1 MNAATQTAEVVAKPP
16 LLTQLRSRERLPLL
30 IGGAALIALLI
41 AVFLWSRA
49 PDYKVLYS
57 NLSDRD
63 GGAIITSL
71 QQMNVPYK
79 FAEGGGAILVPSEQV
94 HEVRLRLA
102 SQGLPKGGL
111 VGFELMDNQKFGISQ
126 FAEQVNYQRAL
137 EGELARS
144 VETISAVQA
153 ARVHLAIPKPTVFVR
168 EQQKP
173 SASVLVTLYPGRVL
187 DDGQVSAIVHMV
199 SSSVPELPVSNVTV
213 LDQNGNLLSS
223 QSSNALG
230 LDAAQLKYRREL
242 EQSYARRI
250 ETILNPIVGA
260 GNVHAQVT
268 ADIDFNA
275 VEQTSEAYKPNSGD
289 QAIRSQQ
296 SSDSSQLGANAAGG
310 VPGALSNQPPGP
322 ATAPITA
329 PPAAPGAA
337 SGATTSTATQ
347 TGPRSDRKDAT
358 INYEID
364 RTIRHVQQATGA
376 VQRLSAA
383 VVVNYKPGTDAKGKP
398 AMVALTQAQLDQIQN
413 LTKEAMGFS
422 TQRGDSLNVVNSPFT
437 VEEDPDANLPWW
449 KQRANIELAKQVGK
463 WVLIGLIGLYLWFGV
478 VRPALRKHLAPPPP
492 AEPTMPGMTGLGGG
506 PGGVGGLGGEGGAEG
521 GAAGAEGE
529 EGKEAELSAYERN
542 LQTARQIAR
551 QDPKIVATVV
561 KAWVGGDER

>member
-1 MNAATQTAEVVAKPP
+1 MNAATQTADVAAKPP
-16 LLTQLRSRERLPLL
+16 LLAQLRSRERLPLL
-30 IGGAALIALLI
+30 IGGAALVALLI

-79 FAEGGGAILVPSEQV
+79 FAEGGGAILVPAEQV
-94 HEVRLRLA
+94 HDVRLRLA

-144 VETISAVQA
+144 VESLSAVQA
-153 ARVHLAIPKPTVFVR
+153 ARVHLAIPKPSVFVR

-187 DDGQVSAIVHMV
+187 DDAQVSAIVHMV
-199 SSSVPELPVSNVTV
+199 ASSVPELPVKNVTV
-213 LDQNGNLLSS
+213 LDQNGNLLSA
-223 QSSNALG
+223 QSGNALG
-230 LDAAQLKYRREL
+230 LDASQLKYVREL

-250 ETILNPIVGA
+250 EAILNPIVGP

-268 ADIDFNA
+268 ADVDFNQ
-275 VEQTSEAYKPNSGD
+275 VEQTSENYKPNSGD
-289 QAIRSQQ
+289 QAVRSQQ
-296 SSDSSQLGANAAGG
+296 SSEASQIGANAAGG
-310 VPGALSNQPPGP
+310 VPGALSNQPPGQ
-322 ATAPITA
+322 ATAPITQPQQQQLA
-329 PPAAPGAA
+329 QQGAATPGAA
-337 SGATTSTATQ
+337 SAPQ
-347 TGPRSDRKDAT
+347 GPRSDRKDAT
-358 INYEID
+358 TNYEID
-364 RTIRHVQQATGA
+364 RTIRHVQQATGGLK
-376 VQRLSAA
+376 RLSAA
-383 VVVNYKPGTDAKGKP
+383 IVVNYRPGTDAKGKP

-413 LTKEAMGFS
+413 LSKEAIGFS
-422 TQRGDSLNVVNSPFT
+422 GQRGDTINIVNSAFT
-437 VEEDPDANLPWW
+437 VEEDPEANLPWW
-449 KQRANIELAKQVGK
+449 RQRQNIELAKQVGK

-478 VRPALRKHLAPPPP
+478 IRPAIRKHLTPPPP
-492 AEPTMPGMTGLGGG
+492 AEPTLAGAGGS
-506 PGGVGGLGGEGGAEG
+506 G
-521 GAAGAEGE
+521 GAAGADGADGESADGEG
-529 EGKEAELSAYERN
+529 GKRGEISAYERN
-542 LQTARQIAR
+542 LQYARQVAR

-561 KAWVGGDER
+561 KAWVGGGDERG

>member
-1 MNAATQTAEVVAKPP
+1 MNAATQTADVAAKPP

-30 IGGAALIALLI
+30 VGGAALIALLI

-79 FAEGGGAILVPSEQV
+79 CAEGGGAILVPSEQV
-94 HEVRLRLA
+94 HDVRLRLA

-144 VETISAVQA
+144 VESLSAVQA
-153 ARVHLAIPKPTVFVR
+153 ARVHLAIPKPSVFVR

-199 SSSVPELPVSNVTV
+199 SSSVPELPVKNVTI
-213 LDQNGNLLSS
+213 LDQNGNLLSA
-223 QSSNALG
+223 QSGNALG
-230 LDAAQLKYRREL
+230 LDASQLKYVREL

-250 ETILNPIVGA
+250 ESILNPIVGA

-268 ADIDFNA
+268 ADVDFNQ
-275 VEQTSEAYKPNSGD
+275 VEQTSENYKPNSGE
-289 QAIRSQQ
+289 QAVRSQQ
-296 SSDSSQLGANAAGG
+296 SSEATQVGANPAGG
-310 VPGALSNQPPGP
+310 VPGALSNQPPGQ
-322 ATAPITA
+322 ATAPITQQQNQFVQQGA
-329 PPAAPGAA
+329 NAPGGA
-337 SGATTSTATQ
+337 SGAQ
-347 TGPRSDRKDAT
+347 GPQGPRSDRKDAT
-358 INYEID
+358 VNYEID
-364 RTIRHVQQATGA
+364 RTIRHIQQATGSLK
-376 VQRLSAA
+376 RLSAA
-383 VVVNYKPGTDAKGKP
+383 IVVNYRPGADAKGKP

-413 LTKEAMGFS
+413 LSKEAIGFS
-422 TQRGDSLNVVNSPFT
+422 GQRGDTLNIVNSPFT
-437 VEEDPDANLPWW
+437 VEEDPEANLPWW
-449 KQRANIELAKQVGK
+449 RQRQNIELAKQVGK
-463 WVLIGLIGLYLWFGV
+463 WALITLVGLYLWFGV
-478 VRPALRKHLAPPPP
+478 VRPAIRKHLAPPPP
-492 AEPTMPGMTGLGGG
+492 AEPTMA
-506 PGGVGGLGGEGGAEG
+506 GVAG
-521 GAAGAEGE
+521 GAAGGGSGSAGE
-529 EGKEAELSAYERN
+529 DGEDGASGAKGELSAYERN
-542 LQTARQIAR
+542 LQYARQVAR

-561 KAWVGGDER
+561 KSWVGGDERS

>member
-1 MNAATQTAEVVAKPP
+1 MNAATQTADVAAKQP
-16 LLTQLRSRERLPLL
+16 LLAQLRSRERLPLL
-30 IGGAALIALLI
+30 VGGAALVALLI

-79 FAEGGGAILVPSEQV
+79 FAEGGGAILVPAEQV
-94 HEVRLRLA
+94 HDVRLRLA

-144 VETISAVQA
+144 VESLSAVQA
-153 ARVHLAIPKPTVFVR
+153 ARVHLAIPKPSVFVR

-187 DDGQVSAIVHMV
+187 DDAQVSAIVHMV
-199 SSSVPELPVSNVTV
+199 ASSVPELPVKNVTV
-213 LDQNGNLLSS
+213 LDQNGNLLSA
-223 QSSNALG
+223 QSGNALG
-230 LDAAQLKYRREL
+230 LDASQLKYVREL

-250 ETILNPIVGA
+250 EAILNPIVGA

-268 ADIDFNA
+268 ADVDFNQ
-275 VEQTSEAYKPNSGD
+275 VEQTSENYKPNSGE
-289 QAIRSQQ
+289 QAVRSQQ
-296 SSDSSQLGANAAGG
+296 SSEASQVGANAAGG
-310 VPGALSNQPPGP
+310 VPGALSNQPPGQ
-322 ATAPITA
+322 ATAPITQ
-329 PPAAPGAA
+329 PPQQQQAAQQGAATPGAA
-337 SGATTSTATQ
+337 SAPQ
-347 TGPRSDRKDAT
+347 GPRSDRKDAT
-358 INYEID
+358 VNYEVD
-364 RTIRHVQQATGA
+364 RTIRHVQQATGGLK
-376 VQRLSAA
+376 RLSAA
-383 VVVNYKPGTDAKGKP
+383 IVVNYRPGTDAKGKP

-413 LTKEAMGFS
+413 LSKEAIGFS
-422 TQRGDSLNVVNSPFT
+422 GQRGDTINIVNSPFT
-437 VEEDPDANLPWW
+437 VEEDPEANLPWW
-449 KQRANIELAKQVGK
+449 RQRQNIELAKQVGK

-478 VRPALRKHLAPPPP
+478 IRPAIRKHLTPPPP
-492 AEPTMPGMTGLGGG
+492 AEPTLAGAGGG
-506 PGGVGGLGGEGGAEG
+506 G
-521 GAAGAEGE
+521 GAAGADGVDGESAAGEG
-529 EGKEAELSAYERN
+529 GKRGEISAYERN
-542 LQTARQIAR
+542 LQYARQVAR

-561 KAWVGGDER
+561 KAWVGGGDERG

>member
-1 MNAATQTAEVVAKPP
+1 MNAATQTADVAAKPP

-30 IGGAALIALLI
+30 VGGAALIALLI

-94 HEVRLRLA
+94 HDVRLRLA

-144 VETISAVQA
+144 VESLSAVQA
-153 ARVHLAIPKPTVFVR
+153 ARVHLAIPKPSVFVR

-199 SSSVPELPVSNVTV
+199 SSSVPELPVKNVTI
-213 LDQNGNLLSS
+213 LDQNGNLLSA
-223 QSSNALG
+223 QSGNALG
-230 LDAAQLKYRREL
+230 LDASQLKYVREL

-250 ETILNPIVGA
+250 ESILNPIVGA

-268 ADIDFNA
+268 ADIDFNQ
-275 VEQTSEAYKPNSGD
+275 VEQTSENYKPNSGE
-289 QAIRSQQ
+289 QAVRSQQ
-296 SSDSSQLGANAAGG
+296 SSEATQVGANPAGG
-310 VPGALSNQPPGP
+310 VPGALSNQPPGQ
-322 ATAPITA
+322 ATAPITQQQNQFVQQGA
-329 PPAAPGAA
+329 NAPGGA
-337 SGATTSTATQ
+337 SGAQ
-347 TGPRSDRKDAT
+347 GPQGPRSDRKDAT
-358 INYEID
+358 VNYEID
-364 RTIRHVQQATGA
+364 RTIRHVQQATGSLK
-376 VQRLSAA
+376 RLSAA
-383 VVVNYKPGTDAKGKP
+383 IVVNYRPGADAKGKP

-413 LTKEAMGFS
+413 LSKEAIGFS
-422 TQRGDSLNVVNSPFT
+422 GQRGDTLNIVNSPFT
-437 VEEDPDANLPWW
+437 VEEDPEANLPWW
-449 KQRANIELAKQVGK
+449 RQRQNIELAKQAGK
-463 WVLIGLIGLYLWFGV
+463 WALITLVGLYLWFGV
-478 VRPALRKHLAPPPP
+478 VRPAIRKHLAPPPP
-492 AEPTMPGMTGLGGG
+492 AEPTMA
-506 PGGVGGLGGEGGAEG
+506 GVAG
-521 GAAGAEGE
+521 GAAGGGSGGAGE
-529 EGKEAELSAYERN
+529 DGEDGASGAKGELSAYERN
-542 LQTARQIAR
+542 LQYARQVAR

-561 KAWVGGDER
+561 KSWVGGDERS

>member
-1 MNAATQTAEVVAKPP
+1 MNAATQTADVAAKPP

-30 IGGAALIALLI
+30 VGGAALIALLI

-94 HEVRLRLA
+94 HDVRLRLA

-144 VETISAVQA
+144 VESLSAVQA
-153 ARVHLAIPKPTVFVR
+153 ARVHLAIPKPSVFVR

-199 SSSVPELPVSNVTV
+199 SSSVPELPVKNVTI
-213 LDQNGNLLSS
+213 LDQNGNLLSA
-223 QSSNALG
+223 QSGNALG
-230 LDAAQLKYRREL
+230 LDASQLKYVREL

-250 ETILNPIVGA
+250 ESILNPIVGA

-268 ADIDFNA
+268 ADVDFNQ
-275 VEQTSEAYKPNSGD
+275 VEQTSENYKPNSGE
-289 QAIRSQQ
+289 QAVRSQQ
-296 SSDSSQLGANAAGG
+296 SSEATQVGANPAGG
-310 VPGALSNQPPGP
+310 VPGALSNQPPGQ
-322 ATAPITA
+322 ATAPITQQQNQFVQQGA
-329 PPAAPGAA
+329 NAPGGA
-337 SGATTSTATQ
+337 SGAQ
-347 TGPRSDRKDAT
+347 GPQGPRSDRKDAT
-358 INYEID
+358 VNYEID
-364 RTIRHVQQATGA
+364 RTIRHIQQATGSLK
-376 VQRLSAA
+376 RLSAA
-383 VVVNYKPGTDAKGKP
+383 IVVNYRPGADAKGKP

-413 LTKEAMGFS
+413 LSKETIGFS
-422 TQRGDSLNVVNSPFT
+422 GQRGDTLNIVNSPFT
-437 VEEDPDANLPWW
+437 VEEDPEANLPWW
-449 KQRANIELAKQVGK
+449 RQRQNIELAKQVGK
-463 WVLIGLIGLYLWFGV
+463 WALITLVGLYLWFGV
-478 VRPALRKHLAPPPP
+478 VRPAIRKHLAPPPP
-492 AEPTMPGMTGLGGG
+492 AEPTMA
-506 PGGVGGLGGEGGAEG
+506 GVAG
-521 GAAGAEGE
+521 GAAGGGSGGAGE
-529 EGKEAELSAYERN
+529 DGEDGASGAKGELSAYERN
-542 LQTARQIAR
+542 LQYARQVAR

-561 KAWVGGDER
+561 KSWVGGDERS

>member
-1 MNAATQTAEVVAKPP
+1 MNAATQTADVAAKPP
-16 LLTQLRSRERLPLL
+16 LLAQLRSRERLPLL
-30 IGGAALIALLI
+30 VGGAALIALLI

-94 HEVRLRLA
+94 HDVRLRLA

-144 VETISAVQA
+144 VESLSAVQA
-153 ARVHLAIPKPTVFVR
+153 ARVHLAIPKPSVFVR

-199 SSSVPELPVSNVTV
+199 SSSVPELPVKNVTI
-213 LDQNGNLLSS
+213 LDQNGNLLSA
-223 QSSNALG
+223 QSGNALG
-230 LDAAQLKYRREL
+230 LDASQLKYVREL

-250 ETILNPIVGA
+250 ESILNPIVGA

-268 ADIDFNA
+268 ADIDFNQ
-275 VEQTSEAYKPNSGD
+275 VEQTSENYKPNSGE
-289 QAIRSQQ
+289 QAVRSQQ
-296 SSDSSQLGANAAGG
+296 SSEATQVGANPAGG
-310 VPGALSNQPPGP
+310 VPGALSNQPPGQ
-322 ATAPITA
+322 ATAPITQQQNQFVQQGA
-329 PPAAPGAA
+329 NAPGGA
-337 SGATTSTATQ
+337 SGAQ
-347 TGPRSDRKDAT
+347 GPQGPRSDRKDAT
-358 INYEID
+358 VNYEID
-364 RTIRHVQQATGA
+364 RTIRHVQQATGSLK
-376 VQRLSAA
+376 RLSAA
-383 VVVNYKPGTDAKGKP
+383 IVVNYRPGADAKGKP

-413 LTKEAMGFS
+413 LSKEAIGFS
-422 TQRGDSLNVVNSPFT
+422 GQRGDTLNIVNSPFT
-437 VEEDPDANLPWW
+437 VEEDPEANLPWW
-449 KQRANIELAKQVGK
+449 RQRQNIELAKQAGK
-463 WVLIGLIGLYLWFGV
+463 WALITLVGLYLWFGV
-478 VRPALRKHLAPPPP
+478 VRPAIRKHLAPPPP
-492 AEPTMPGMTGLGGG
+492 AEPTMA
-506 PGGVGGLGGEGGAEG
+506 GVAG
-521 GAAGAEGE
+521 GAAGGGSGGAGE
-529 EGKEAELSAYERN
+529 DGEDGASGAKGELSAYERN
-542 LQTARQIAR
+542 LQYARQVAR

-561 KAWVGGDER
+561 KSWVGGDERS

>member
-1 MNAATQTAEVVAKPP
+1 MNAATQAADVAAKPP
-16 LLTQLRSRERLPLL
+16 LLSQLRSRERLPLL
-30 IGGAALIALLI
+30 VGGAALVALLI

-57 NLSDRD
+57 NLGDRD

-79 FAEGGGAILVPSEQV
+79 FAEGGGAILVPSDQV

-144 VETISAVQA
+144 VESLAAVQA
-153 ARVHLAIPKPTVFVR
+153 ARVHLAIPKPSVFVR

-199 SSSVPELPVSNVTV
+199 ASAVPDLPVNNVTV
-213 LDQNGNLLSS
+213 LDQNGNLLSA
-223 QSSNALG
+223 QSGNALG
-230 LDAAQLKYRREL
+230 LDASQLKYVREL

-250 ETILNPIVGA
+250 EAILNPIVGP

-268 ADIDFNA
+268 ADVDFNQ
-275 VEQTSEAYKPNSGD
+275 VEQTSENYKPNSGE
-289 QAIRSQQ
+289 QAVRSQQ
-296 SSDSSQLGANAAGG
+296 NSEASQIGITPPGG
-310 VPGALSNQPPGP
+310 VPGALSNQPPGQ
-322 ATAPITA
+322 ATAPITQPQQPQQPLAQQNAANPASAVSA
-329 PPAAPGAA
+329 P
-337 SGATTSTATQ
+337 Q
-347 TGPRSDRKDAT
+347 GPRSDRKDAT
-358 INYEID
+358 VNYEVD
-364 RTIRHVQQATGA
+364 RTIRHMQQATGGLK
-376 VQRLSAA
+376 RLSAA
-383 VVVNYKPGTDAKGKP
+383 VVVNYRPGTDAKGKA

-413 LTKEAMGFS
+413 LAKEAIGFS
-422 TQRGDSLNVVNSPFT
+422 GQRGDTLNVVNSPFT
-437 VEEDPDANLPWW
+437 VEEDPEANLPWW
-449 KQRANIELAKQVGK
+449 RQRQNIELAKQVGK
-463 WVLIGLIGLYLWFGV
+463 WALIGLVGIYLWFGV
-478 VRPALRKHLAPPPP
+478 IRPAIRKHLSPPPP
-492 AEPTMPGMTGLGGG
+492 AEPSLA
-506 PGGVGGLGGEGGAEG
+506 GAKT
-521 GAAGAEGE
+521 GAAGEDAADGEGADGE
-529 EGKEAELSAYERN
+529 AGKRGELSAYERN
-542 LQTARQIAR
+542 LQYARQVAR

-561 KAWVGGDER
+561 KSWVGGGDERG

>member
-1 MNAATQTAEVVAKPP
+1 MNAATQTADVAAKPP
-16 LLTQLRSRERLPLL
+16 LLAQLRSRERLPLL
-30 IGGAALIALLI
+30 IGGAAIVALLI

-79 FAEGGGAILVPSEQV
+79 FAEGGGAILVPAEQV
-94 HEVRLRLA
+94 HDVRLRLA

-144 VETISAVQA
+144 VESLSAVQA
-153 ARVHLAIPKPTVFVR
+153 ARVHLAIPKPSVFVR

-187 DDGQVSAIVHMV
+187 DDAQVSAIVHMV
-199 SSSVPELPVSNVTV
+199 ASSVPELPVKNVTV
-213 LDQNGNLLSS
+213 LDQNGNLLSA
-223 QSSNALG
+223 QSGNALG
-230 LDAAQLKYRREL
+230 LDASQLKYVREL

-250 ETILNPIVGA
+250 EAILNPIVGP

-268 ADIDFNA
+268 ADVDFNQ
-275 VEQTSEAYKPNSGD
+275 VEQTSENYKPNAGE
-289 QAIRSQQ
+289 QAVRSQQ
-296 SSDSSQLGANAAGG
+296 SSESSQIGANAAGG
-310 VPGALSNQPPGP
+310 VPGALSNQPPGQ
-322 ATAPITA
+322 ATAPITQQQQQFA
-329 PPAAPGAA
+329 QQGAATPGAA
-337 SGATTSTATQ
+337 SAPQ
-347 TGPRSDRKDAT
+347 GPRSDRKDAT
-358 INYEID
+358 VNYEVD
-364 RTIRHVQQATGA
+364 RTIRHVQQATGGLK
-376 VQRLSAA
+376 RLSAA
-383 VVVNYKPGTDAKGKP
+383 IVVNYRPGTDAKGKP

-413 LTKEAMGFS
+413 LSKEAIGFS
-422 TQRGDSLNVVNSPFT
+422 GQRGDTINIVNSAFT
-437 VEEDPDANLPWW
+437 VETDPEANLPWW
-449 KQRANIELAKQVGK
+449 RQRQNIELAKQVGK

-478 VRPALRKHLAPPPP
+478 IRPAIRKHLTPPPP
-492 AEPTMPGMTGLGGG
+492 AEPSLA
-506 PGGVGGLGGEGGAEG
+506 GVGGAAG
-521 GAAGAEGE
+521 GAAGAEGA
-529 EGKEAELSAYERN
+529 EGEDADGEAGKRGELSAYERN
-542 LQTARQIAR
+542 LQYARQVAR

-561 KAWVGGDER
+561 KAWVGGGDERG

>member
-1 MNAATQTAEVVAKPP
+1 MNAATQTADVAAKPP

-30 IGGAALIALLI
+30 IGGAALVALLI
-41 AVFLWSRA
+41 AVFLWSRT

-94 HEVRLRLA
+94 HDVRLRLA

-144 VETISAVQA
+144 VESLSAVQA
-153 ARVHLAIPKPTVFVR
+153 ARVHLAIPKPSVFVR

-199 SSSVPELPVSNVTV
+199 ASSVPELPVKNVTI
-213 LDQNGNLLSS
+213 LDQNGNLLSA
-223 QSSNALG
+223 QNANALG
-230 LDAAQLKYRREL
+230 LDASQLKYVREL

-250 ETILNPIVGA
+250 EAILNPIVGA

-268 ADIDFNA
+268 ADIDFNQ
-275 VEQTSEAYKPNSGD
+275 VEQTSENYKPNAGE
-289 QAIRSQQ
+289 QAVRSQQ
-296 SSDSSQLGANAAGG
+296 SSEATQIGANPAGG
-310 VPGALSNQPPGP
+310 VPGALSNQPPGQ
-322 ATAPITA
+322 ATAPITQQQNQFVQQGQ
-329 PPAAPGAA
+329 APGAA
-337 SGATTSTATQ
+337 SAPQ
-347 TGPRSDRKDAT
+347 GPRSDRKDAT
-358 INYEID
+358 VNYEVD
-364 RTIRHVQQATGA
+364 RTIRHVQQATGGLK
-376 VQRLSAA
+376 RLSAA
-383 VVVNYKPGTDAKGKP
+383 IVVNYRPGNDAKGKP

-413 LTKEAMGFS
+413 LAKEAIGFS
-422 TQRGDSLNVVNSPFT
+422 GQRGDTLNIVNSAFT
-437 VEEDPDANLPWW
+437 VEEDPEANLPWW
-449 KQRANIELAKQVGK
+449 RQRQNIELAKQVGK
-463 WVLIGLIGLYLWFGV
+463 WVLISLIGLYLWFGV
-478 VRPALRKHLAPPPP
+478 VRPGIRKYLAPPPP
-492 AEPTMPGMTGLGGG
+492 AEPTMAGLAGGVAGSSEGSADGEDG
-506 PGGVGGLGGEGGAEG
+506 PGAKNEI
-521 GAAGAEGE
+521 
-529 EGKEAELSAYERN
+529 SAYERN
-542 LQTARQIAR
+542 LQYARQVAR

-561 KAWVGGDER
+561 KSWVGGDERS

>member
-1 MNAATQTAEVVAKPP
+1 MNAATQTADVAAKPP

-30 IGGAALIALLI
+30 VGGAALIALLI

-94 HEVRLRLA
+94 HDVRLRLA

-144 VETISAVQA
+144 VESLSAVQA
-153 ARVHLAIPKPTVFVR
+153 ARVHLAIPKPSVFVR

-199 SSSVPELPVSNVTV
+199 SSSVPELPVKNVTI
-213 LDQNGNLLSS
+213 LDQNGNLLSA
-223 QSSNALG
+223 QSGNALG
-230 LDAAQLKYRREL
+230 LDASQLKYVREL

-250 ETILNPIVGA
+250 ESILNPIVGA

-268 ADIDFNA
+268 ADVDFNQ
-275 VEQTSEAYKPNSGD
+275 VEQTSENYKPNSGE
-289 QAIRSQQ
+289 QAVRSQQ
-296 SSDSSQLGANAAGG
+296 SSEATQVGANPAGG
-310 VPGALSNQPPGP
+310 VPGALSNQPPGQ
-322 ATAPITA
+322 ATAPITQQQNQFVQQGA
-329 PPAAPGAA
+329 NAPGGA
-337 SGATTSTATQ
+337 SGAQ
-347 TGPRSDRKDAT
+347 GPQGPRSDRKDAT
-358 INYEID
+358 VNYEID
-364 RTIRHVQQATGA
+364 RTIRHIQQATGSLK
-376 VQRLSAA
+376 RLSAA
-383 VVVNYKPGTDAKGKP
+383 IVVNYRPGADAKGKP

-413 LTKEAMGFS
+413 LSKEAIGFS
-422 TQRGDSLNVVNSPFT
+422 GQRGDTLNIVNSPFT
-437 VEEDPDANLPWW
+437 VEEDPEANLPWW
-449 KQRANIELAKQVGK
+449 RQRQNIELAKQVGK
-463 WVLIGLIGLYLWFGV
+463 WALITLVGLYLWFGV
-478 VRPALRKHLAPPPP
+478 VRPAIRKHLAPPPP
-492 AEPTMPGMTGLGGG
+492 AEPTMA
-506 PGGVGGLGGEGGAEG
+506 GVAG
-521 GAAGAEGE
+521 GAAGGGSGSAGE
-529 EGKEAELSAYERN
+529 DGEDGASGAKGELSAYERN
-542 LQTARQIAR
+542 LQYARQVAR

-561 KAWVGGDER
+561 KSWVGGDERS

>member
-1 MNAATQTAEVVAKPP
+1 MNAATQTADVAAKPP

-30 IGGAALIALLI
+30 IGGAALVALLI
-41 AVFLWSRA
+41 AVFLWSRT

-94 HEVRLRLA
+94 HDVRLRLA

-144 VETISAVQA
+144 VESLSAVQA
-153 ARVHLAIPKPTVFVR
+153 ARVHLAIPKPSVFVR

-199 SSSVPELPVSNVTV
+199 ASSVPELPVKNVTI
-213 LDQNGNLLSS
+213 LDQNGNLLSA
-223 QSSNALG
+223 QNANALG
-230 LDAAQLKYRREL
+230 LDASQLKYVREL

-250 ETILNPIVGA
+250 EAILNPIVGA

-268 ADIDFNA
+268 ADIDFNQ
-275 VEQTSEAYKPNSGD
+275 VEQTSENYKPNAGE
-289 QAIRSQQ
+289 QAVRSQQ
-296 SSDSSQLGANAAGG
+296 SSEATQIGANPAGG
-310 VPGALSNQPPGP
+310 VPGALSNQPPGQ
-322 ATAPITA
+322 ATAPITQQQNQFVQQGQ
-329 PPAAPGAA
+329 PNPAAA
-337 SGATTSTATQ
+337 SAPQ
-347 TGPRSDRKDAT
+347 GPRSDRKDAT
-358 INYEID
+358 VNYEVD
-364 RTIRHVQQATGA
+364 RTIRHVQQATGGLK
-376 VQRLSAA
+376 RLSAA
-383 VVVNYKPGTDAKGKP
+383 IVVNYRPGNDAKGKP

-413 LTKEAMGFS
+413 LAKEAIGFS
-422 TQRGDSLNVVNSPFT
+422 GQRGDTLNIVNSAFT
-437 VEEDPDANLPWW
+437 VEEDPEANLPWW
-449 KQRANIELAKQVGK
+449 RQRQNIELAKQVGK
-463 WVLIGLIGLYLWFGV
+463 WVLISLIGLYLWFGV
-478 VRPALRKHLAPPPP
+478 VRPGIRKYLAPPPP
-492 AEPTMPGMTGLGGG
+492 AEPTMAGL
-506 PGGVGGLGGEGGAEG
+506 AG
-521 GAAGAEGE
+521 GAAASGEAGADGE
-529 EGKEAELSAYERN
+529 DGPGTKSEVSAYERN
-542 LQTARQIAR
+542 LQYARQVAR

-561 KAWVGGDER
+561 KSWVGGDERS

>member
-1 MNAATQTAEVVAKPP
+1 MNAATQTADAAGKPP
-16 LLTQLRSRERLPLL
+16 LLTQLRSRERLPL
-30 IGGAALIALLI
+30 IVGGAALIALLI

-57 NLSDRD
+57 NLGDRD
-63 GGAIITSL
+63 GGAIITAL

-79 FAEGGGAILVPSEQV
+79 FAEGGGAILVPAENV

-144 VETISAVQA
+144 VESLSAVQA

-199 SSSVPELPVSNVTV
+199 ASSVPDLPVKNVTV
-213 LDQNGNLLSS
+213 LDQNGNLLSA
-223 QSSNALG
+223 QSGNAAG
-230 LDAAQLKYRREL
+230 LDASQLKYVREM

-250 ETILNPIVGA
+250 ESILNPIVGP

-268 ADIDFNA
+268 ADVDFNA
-275 VEQTSEAYKPNSGD
+275 VEQTSENYKPNAGD

-296 SSDSSQLGANAAGG
+296 SSEAQQLGANAVGG
-310 VPGALSNQPPGP
+310 VPGALSNQPPTAP
-322 ATAPITA
+322 TAPINAQAQVAT
-329 PPAAPGAA
+329 A
-337 SGATTSTATQ
+337 SGASAP

-358 INYEID
+358 VNYEVD
-364 RTIRHVQQATGA
+364 RTIRHIQQATGS
-376 VQRLSAA
+376 VKRLSAA
-383 VVVNYKPGTDAKGKP
+383 VVVNYRPGLDAKGKP
-398 AMVALTQAQLDQIQN
+398 AMVAVPQAQLDQIQN
-413 LTKEAMGFS
+413 LVKEAMGFS
-422 TQRGDSLNVVNSPFT
+422 GQRGDTLNVVNSPFT
-437 VEEDPDANLPWW
+437 VEEDPEANLPWW
-449 KQRANIELAKQVGK
+449 RQRANIELAKQAGK
-463 WVLIGLIGLYLWFGV
+463 WLLIGIIGLYLWFGV
-478 VRPALRKHLAPPPP
+478 IRPALRKHLAPPPP
-492 AEPTMPGMTGLGGG
+492 AEPSLAGA
-506 PGGVGGLGGEGGAEG
+506 GGVAGAAGEGGAEG
-521 GAAGAEGE
+521 GAAGAEGGAAG
-529 EGKEAELSAYERN
+529 EGGPAELSAYERN
-542 LQTARQIAR
+542 LQYARQVAR

>member
-1 MNAATQTAEVVAKPP
+1 MNAATQTADVAAKPP

-30 IGGAALIALLI
+30 VGGAALIALLI

-94 HEVRLRLA
+94 HDVRLRLA

-144 VETISAVQA
+144 VESLSAVQA
-153 ARVHLAIPKPTVFVR
+153 ARVHLAIPKPSVFVR

-199 SSSVPELPVSNVTV
+199 SSSVPELPVKNVTI
-213 LDQNGNLLSS
+213 LDQNGNLLSA
-223 QSSNALG
+223 QSGNALG
-230 LDAAQLKYRREL
+230 LDASQLKYVREL

-250 ETILNPIVGA
+250 ESILNPIVGA

-268 ADIDFNA
+268 ADIDFNQ
-275 VEQTSEAYKPNSGD
+275 VEQTSENYKPNSGE
-289 QAIRSQQ
+289 QAVRSQQ
-296 SSDSSQLGANAAGG
+296 SSEATQVGANPAGG
-310 VPGALSNQPPGP
+310 VPGALSNQPPGQ
-322 ATAPITA
+322 ATAPITQQQNQFVQQGA
-329 PPAAPGAA
+329 NAPGGA
-337 SGATTSTATQ
+337 SGAQ
-347 TGPRSDRKDAT
+347 GPQGPRSDRKDAT
-358 INYEID
+358 VNYEID
-364 RTIRHVQQATGA
+364 RTIRHVQQATGSLK
-376 VQRLSAA
+376 RLSAA
-383 VVVNYKPGTDAKGKP
+383 IVVNYRPGADAKGKP

-413 LTKEAMGFS
+413 LSKEAIGFS
-422 TQRGDSLNVVNSPFT
+422 GQRGDTLNIVNSPFT
-437 VEEDPDANLPWW
+437 VEEDPEANLPWW
-449 KQRANIELAKQVGK
+449 RQRQNIELAKQVGK
-463 WVLIGLIGLYLWFGV
+463 WALITLVGLYLWFGV
-478 VRPALRKHLAPPPP
+478 VRPAIRKHLAPPPP
-492 AEPTMPGMTGLGGG
+492 AEPTMAGVSGGG
-506 PGGVGGLGGEGGAEG
+506 AGGGSGGAGEDG
-521 GAAGAEGE
+521 EDGASGAKG
-529 EGKEAELSAYERN
+529 ELSAYERN
-542 LQTARQIAR
+542 LQYARQVAR

-561 KAWVGGDER
+561 KSWVGGDERS